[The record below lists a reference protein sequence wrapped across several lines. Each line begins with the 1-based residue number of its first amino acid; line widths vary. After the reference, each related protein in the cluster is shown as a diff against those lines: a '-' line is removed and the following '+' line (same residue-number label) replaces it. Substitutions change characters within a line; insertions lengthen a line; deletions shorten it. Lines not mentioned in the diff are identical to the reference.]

1 MKRRAQCGKTTRTVA
16 PVMVKPAVPVSEAMA
31 DNRPLPRLALQA
43 LGWPEPAWGEHP
55 DDNSFEDRCE
65 ACAETG

>member
-1 MKRRAQCGKTTRTVA
+1 
-16 PVMVKPAVPVSEAMA
+16 MVKPAVPVSEAMA
-31 DNRPLPRLALQA
+31 DRRPLPRLALQA